1 MNMRM
6 PPSPPLPSAP
16 SAPGNQLALQDD
28 VGFWSR
34 QLTEHALFLSLMF
47 ETPAFR
53 QQAQQLHRLWESVA
67 PGATQG
73 AADAPT
79 AAPRAMTPEIARA
92 TDELIAFKEL
102 ALQRVTAGEWI
113 GWALPSFIEHLLME
127 ARYFRSRY
135 TGGTNAQQDVQT
147 WLQIVKDH
155 ADVGPKLI
163 DPKANAYADLAKPL
177 SATVTALQGQCASA
191 LHRGCLA
198 EMNMA
203 SELANR
209 WVRGI
214 PTNLAIVPKALQD
227 HILREN
233 GRAGVVARSLTPTP

>member
-1 MNMRM
+1 MNMPM
-6 PPSPPLPSAP
+6 PPAPTAP
-16 SAPGNQLALQDD
+16 STNQLSLADD

-47 ETPAFR
+47 ENPAFR

-67 PGATQG
+67 PGATNG
-73 AADAPT
+73 PPDAPV
-79 AAPRAMTPEIARA
+79 AAPRAMTPQIARA

-102 ALQRVTAGEWI
+102 ALSRLSSGEWI
-113 GWALPSFIEHLLME
+113 GWALPSFVEHILME
-127 ARYFRSRY
+127 AKYFRSRY
-135 TGGTNAQQDVQT
+135 NAGTTAQQDVQT

-177 SATVTALQGQCASA
+177 SATITTLQGQCSSA
-191 LHRGCLA
+191 LHRACLS
-198 EMNMA
+198 EMNAA
-203 SELANR
+203 SEMANR

-214 PTNLAIVPKALQD
+214 PTSLAIVPKALQD

-233 GRAGVVARSLTPTP
+233 GRAGVVARSLTPAP